1 MSTRENAHERQL
13 VMRKGVEQT
22 TEASPS
28 GRLSYLKVPA
38 TCINCVA
45 RPTDACDHTSTN
57 LGSEPQVSYCQYYLA
72 KAVPPFTLL
81 ITGEAG

>member
-1 MSTRENAHERQL
+1 
-13 VMRKGVEQT
+13 MRKGVEQT
-22 TEASPS
+22 TEASPGS
-28 GRLSYLKVPA
+28 LSYLRVPA
-38 TCINCVA
+38 MCENCVA
-45 RPTDACDHTSTN
+45 RPTDVCDHTSTN